1 MTESLFRSM
10 GEGTRLRLRRFAWVM
25 GAGIFVGVVYGSLIG
40 FAGWGELLVGGMIG
54 AVHGFII
61 TSVIALMEIFGVRT
75 AWGQH
80 IEQAPL
86 IITILIKGVVY
97 STVILCVELFS
108 VGEMVV
114 IGGVDDPQTTRA
126 FAPMSIIFSFIIMF
140 IIIFFLQISR
150 LVGGRTLRNLLLG
163 RYHQPRMEE
172 RFFLFVDIVG
182 STRIAEEIGEL
193 SIHRFLNRIFAL
205 IADPV
210 TDQHGEIYQYVGDEI
225 VITWQI
231 AQGRPEAR
239 PLACYFQIQSALA
252 EASPWF
258 EATFGVTPAVRGALH
273 AGPVVLG
280 EVGVYRRSIVFH
292 GDVMNVT
299 SRIEQATRELDSRFL
314 ASGTA
319 LDLLDGRDA
328 YAIQDRGRRQLRGRH
343 APLQI
348 FAVSSKNGNQT
359 TDASA

>member
-40 FAGWGELLVGGMIG
+40 FAGWGELLIGGMIG

-75 AWGQH
+75 AWGQR

-86 IITILIKGVVY
+86 IITILIKGVIY

-114 IGGVDDPQTTRA
+114 LGGVDDPQTTRA

-231 AQGRPEAR
+231 AHGRPEAR
-239 PLACYFQIQSALA
+239 PLACFFQIQSALA

-258 EATFGVTPAVRGALH
+258 EATFGVAPAVRGALH

-314 ASGTA
+314 ASGKA

-328 YAIQDRGRRQLRGRH
+328 YAIQDRGQRQLRGRH

-348 FAVSSKNGNQT
+348 YAVSLKDGNRT

>member
-1 MTESLFRSM
+1 
-10 GEGTRLRLRRFAWVM
+10 
-25 GAGIFVGVVYGSLIG
+25 
-40 FAGWGELLVGGMIG
+40 
-54 AVHGFII
+54 
-61 TSVIALMEIFGVRT
+61 
-75 AWGQH
+75 
-80 IEQAPL
+80 
-86 IITILIKGVVY
+86 
-97 STVILCVELFS
+97 LCVELFS

-114 IGGVDDPQTTRA
+114 LGGVDDPQTTRA

-231 AQGRPEAR
+231 AYGRPEAR
-239 PLACYFQIQSALA
+239 PLACFFQIQSALA
-252 EASPWF
+252 EASAWF
-258 EATFGVTPAVRGALH
+258 EATFGVAPAVRGALH

-314 ASGTA
+314 ASGKA

-328 YAIQDRGRRQLRGRH
+328 YAIQDRGQRQLRGRH

-348 FAVSSKNGNQT
+348 YAVSLKDGNRT

>member
-1 MTESLFRSM
+1 MAASLLRSM
-10 GEGTRLRLRRFAWVM
+10 GEGTRLRLRRFAWVLVT
-25 GAGIFVGVVYGSLIG
+25 GIVVGVVYGSLVG
-40 FAGWGELLVGGMIG
+40 YAGWGELLIGGMIG
-54 AVHGFII
+54 AVHGAII

-75 AWGQH
+75 AWGQR

-86 IITILIKGVVY
+86 IVSILIRGIIY
-97 STVILCVELFS
+97 AAVIFSVELGAIGEVVVLGE
-108 VGEMVV
+108 VG
-114 IGGVDDPQTTRA
+114 DPQTTRA
-126 FAPMSIIFSFIIMF
+126 FAPMSIIFSFIIIF
-140 IIIFFLQISR
+140 IIIFLLQISR
-150 LVGGRTLRNLLLG
+150 LVGGRTLRSLLLG
-163 RYHQPRMEE
+163 RYHRPRMEA

-182 STRIAEEIGEL
+182 STRIAEQIGPL

-231 AQGRPEAR
+231 AHGRPGAR
-239 PLACYFQIQSALA
+239 PLACFFRIQQALA
-252 EASPWF
+252 DAAPWF

-299 SRIEQATRELDSRFL
+299 GRLEQATRELDSRFL

-328 YAIQDRGRRQLRGRH
+328 YAIRDRGQRQLRGRQ
-343 APLQI
+343 APMQI
-348 FAVSSKNGNQT
+348 FAVSPKNGHQAP
-359 TDASA
+359 DSPS

>member
-114 IGGVDDPQTTRA
+114 IGGVDDPQTTQA

-150 LVGGRTLRNLLLG
+150 LVGGRSLRNLLLG

-182 STRIAEEIGEL
+182 STRIAEEIGAL

-239 PLACYFQIQSALA
+239 PLACFFQIQSALA

-314 ASGTA
+314 ASGRA
-319 LDLLDGRDA
+319 LDFLDGLDA

-348 FAVSSKNGNQT
+348 FAVSPKKGSQT

>member
-1 MTESLFRSM
+1 MAASLFRSM
-10 GEGTRLRLRRFAWVM
+10 NEGTRLRLRRFGWVL
-25 GAGIFVGVVYGSLIG
+25 GTGIVVGIVYGSLVG
-40 FAGWGELLVGGMIG
+40 HAGWGEVLIGGMIG
-54 AVHGFII
+54 AVHGSII

-75 AWGQH
+75 AWGQR

-86 IITILIKGVVY
+86 IVSILIRGVIY
-97 STVILCVELFS
+97 GTVILSVELGAI
-108 VGEMVV
+108 GEMVV
-114 IGGVDDPQTTRA
+114 LGEVGDPQTTRA
-126 FAPMSIIFSFIIMF
+126 FVPMSIIFSFIIIF
-140 IIIFFLQISR
+140 IIIFVLQISR
-150 LVGGRTLRNLLLG
+150 LVGGRTLGSLLLG
-163 RYHQPRMEE
+163 RYHRPRMEE

-182 STRIAEEIGEL
+182 STGIAEQIGPF

-231 AQGRPEAR
+231 AHGRPGAR
-239 PLACYFQIQSALA
+239 PLACFFQIQQALA
-252 EASPWF
+252 RAAPWF
-258 EATFGVTPAVRGALH
+258 EATFGVSPAVRGALH

-299 SRIEQATRELDSRFL
+299 GRLEQATRELDSRFL

-319 LDLLDGRDA
+319 LNLIDDREA
-328 YAIQDRGRRQLRGRH
+328 YAIHDRGQRQLRGRH
-343 APLQI
+343 VPLQI
-348 FAVSSKNGNQT
+348 FAVSPK
-359 TDASA
+359 